1 MGEAP
6 VVVLHPLEPVQPIQ
20 VKGWAPD
27 EHMIWS
33 SLETPTLVSYSQ
45 SSQRLAVWNVT
56 LKLNNRYFSVTPSK
70 LSSGPQGCAVATAA
84 AVGNDDADVLQT
96 PDQQQAQNDGNSQGQ
111 RR

>member
-1 MGEAP
+1 MGVAP

-20 VKGWAPD
+20 VEGWAPD

-45 SSQRLAVWNVT
+45 SNQRLAVWNVM

-70 LSSGPQGCAVATAA
+70 LSSGTQGCAVATAA
-84 AVGNDDADVLQT
+84 AVGSDADVLQT
-96 PDQQQAQNDGNSQGQ
+96 PDQQQAQIGGNSLGQ
-111 RR
+111 QR